1 MAATQL
7 GAAQRPEKVGA
18 EKARRSWILLT
29 MCLGILIAQVD
40 TSVVNLALA
49 PIGKALSA
57 PVSVLQWVIDA
68 YNLVYA
74 SLLLTAGTL
83 ADLYGRRRIFALG
96 VAIFTISSLICG
108 FAPDEVTLIAGR
120 ALSGLGAALLV
131 PTSLA
136 ILAVTYE
143 DAAERAHAIG
153 IWASC
158 YGVALAIGPS
168 LGGFLVSGAG
178 WRSIFLMIVPFAL
191 VALGLTLRV
200 LPESRDPDGR
210 QLDMPGQ
217 SLAVVTLV
225 LLTLAAIEGPHWSAP
240 VTLACIAIAIAIV
253 AGAAFLVVE
262 ARTEG
267 ALLPLPIFK
276 RRGLA
281 VAMAVASLMTFGM
294 YGMLFLVPLY
304 LQQLRG
310 ASVIAA
316 GLELLPLSILYVI
329 VSHRSGP
336 LATKFGARA
345 AMTGGMGAMGIGL
358 LLLSFVTA
366 DTSLYAIELYLAI
379 LGIGLG
385 LNTGPVNSVAVA
397 SVPPGRSGTASGL
410 LNTAR
415 MVGATLGVALMGTVF
430 AHYSGQGSPSAFT
443 TGLRAALWIGGAG
456 ELLGA
461 LVAFIGVRGDALTRR
476 E

>member
-1 MAATQL
+1 MSSRKS
-7 GAAQRPEKVGA
+7 RPSLV
-18 EKARRSWILLT
+18 LLT
-29 MCLGILIAQVD
+29 TCLGILIAQVD

-49 PIGKALSA
+49 PIGTALSA

-74 SLLLTAGTL
+74 SLLLMSGTL

-96 VAIFTISSLICG
+96 IATFTIGSLICG
-108 FAPDEVTLIAGR
+108 VAPDEMILIAGR

-168 LGGFLVSGAG
+168 LGGFLVHGAG

-191 VALGLTLRV
+191 VALGLTLRA
-200 LPESRDPDGR
+200 LPESSDPHGR
-210 QLDMPGQ
+210 RLDLPGQ
-217 SLAVVTLV
+217 TLAIVMLAA
-225 LLTLAAIEGPHWSAP
+225 LTLAAIEGPHWSAA
-240 VTLACIAIAIAIV
+240 VTIACLAIAVIAGTVFLIV
-253 AGAAFLVVE
+253 EG
-262 ARTEG
+262 RTEG
-267 ALLPLPIFK
+267 ALLPLSILK
-276 RRGLA
+276 RRGLS
-281 VAMAVASLMTFGM
+281 VSMAVAALMTFGM

-316 GLELLPLSILYVI
+316 GLELLPLSVLYVI

-345 AMTGGMGAMGIGL
+345 AMTGGMAAMGIGCV
-358 LLLSFVTA
+358 LLSFVTA
-366 DTSLYAIELYLAI
+366 ATSLIAIEVYLGVI
-379 LGIGLG
+379 GIGLG

-397 SVPPGRSGTASGL
+397 AVPPAHSGTASGL

-415 MVGATLGVALMGTVF
+415 MVGATLGVALVGTV
-430 AHYSGQGSPSAFT
+430 
-443 TGLRAALWIGGAG
+443 
-456 ELLGA
+456 
-461 LVAFIGVRGDALTRR
+461 
-476 E
+476 

>member
-1 MAATQL
+1 MTTAQL
-7 GAAQRPEKVGA
+7 GAVGRGGKV
-18 EKARRSWILLT
+18 RSLKSPQTLVLVT
-29 MCLGILIAQVD
+29 TCLGILIAQVD

-49 PIGKALSA
+49 PIGKALNA

-96 VAIFTISSLICG
+96 IAIFTVGSLICG
-108 FAPDEVTLIAGR
+108 LAPDETILIAGR

-136 ILAVTYE
+136 LLAVTYE

-168 LGGFLVSGAG
+168 LGGFLVHGAG

-191 VALGLTLRV
+191 VALGLTLRA
-200 LPESRDPDGR
+200 LPESSDPEGR
-210 QLDMPGQ
+210 QLDLQGQ
-217 SLAVVTLV
+217 GLAIVTLA
-225 LLTLAAIEGPHWSAP
+225 LLTLAAIQGPHWSAM
-240 VTLACIAIAIAIV
+240 VTIGCIVVALA
-253 AGAAFLVVE
+253 AGAAFLMVE
-262 ARTEG
+262 GRTEG
-267 ALLPLPIFK
+267 ALLPLSILK
-276 RRGLA
+276 RRGLS
-281 VAMAVASLMTFGM
+281 VSMAVAGLMTFGM

-316 GLELLPLSILYVI
+316 GLELLPLSILFVI
-329 VSHRSGP
+329 VSNRSGP
-336 LATKFGARA
+336 LATKYGARA
-345 AMTGGMGAMGIGL
+345 TMTCGMAAMGIGL
-358 LLLSFVTA
+358 VLMSFVTA
-366 DTSLYAIELYLAI
+366 GTSLYLIELCLAI
-379 LGIGLG
+379 LGLGLG

-397 SVPPGRSGTASGL
+397 AVPPARSGTASGL
-410 LNTAR
+410 LNTTR
-415 MVGATLGVALMGTVF
+415 MVGATLGVALMGTIF
-430 AHYSGQGSPSAFT
+430 GHYSGQGTPTAFT
-443 TGLRAALWIGGAG
+443 TGLRAAFWLGAAG

-461 LVAFIGVRGDALTRR
+461 LIAFVGVRGDALTRKD
-476 E
+476 

>member
-1 MAATQL
+1 MTTTQL
-7 GAAQRPEKVGA
+7 GAMKRLRGANRPL
-18 EKARRSWILLT
+18 ILFT
-29 MCLGILIAQVD
+29 MCLGVLVAQVD

-49 PIGKALSA
+49 AIGKGLDV

-96 VAIFTISSLICG
+96 VALFTIGSLICG
-108 FAPDEVTLIAGR
+108 LAPGEGMLIAGR
-120 ALSGLGAALLV
+120 GLSGLGAALLL

-143 DAAERAHAIG
+143 DGKERAHAIG

-168 LGGFLVSGAG
+168 LGGFLVSAAG
-178 WRSIFLMIVPFAL
+178 WRSIFLMIVPVAVL
-191 VALGLTLRV
+191 ALGLALRI
-200 LPESRDPDGR
+200 PESRDPEGR
-210 QLDMPGQ
+210 QLDLPGQ
-217 SLAVVTLV
+217 MLAIIALSM
-225 LLTLAAIEGPHWSAP
+225 LTLAVIEGPHWGMGA
-240 VTLACIAIAIAIV
+240 TLICAALTVV
-253 AGAAFLVVE
+253 AAALFLAVE

-267 ALLPLPIFK
+267 ALLPLAILK

-304 LQQLRG
+304 LQQQRG

-316 GLELLPLSILYVI
+316 GLELLSLSILYVI
-329 VSHRSGP
+329 VSPLSGP
-336 LATKFGARA
+336 LATRFGARA
-345 AMTGGMGAMGIGL
+345 AMTGGMALLGTGL
-358 LLLSFVTA
+358 ILLSLVTPQ
-366 DTSLYAIELYLAI
+366 TSLVLIELDLAI

-397 SVPPGRSGTASGL
+397 SVPQARSGTASGL

-415 MVGATLGVALMGTVF
+415 MVGATLGVAIMGAIF
-430 AHYSGQGSPSAFT
+430 AGHAGQGSPGAFT
-443 TGLRAALWIGGAG
+443 AGLAAALRIGATG
-456 ELLGA
+456 EFLGA
-461 LVAFIGVRGDALTRR
+461 VIAIAGVRGDVLTRR
-476 E
+476 G

>member
-1 MAATQL
+1 MMIATQL
-7 GAAQRPEKVGA
+7 GAARHAKTT
-18 EKARRSWILLT
+18 RRSLILLT

-49 PIGKALSA
+49 PIGKALDA

-96 VAIFTISSLICG
+96 VAIFTVGSLICG
-108 FAPDEVTLIAGR
+108 FAPNEVILIAGR
-120 ALSGLGAALLV
+120 ASSGLGAALLV

-191 VALGLTLRV
+191 VALALTMRV
-200 LPESRDPDGR
+200 LPESSDPEGR
-210 QLDMPGQ
+210 QLDLPGQ
-217 SLAVVTLV
+217 ALAIATLA
-225 LLTLAAIEGPHWSAP
+225 LLTLAAIEGPHWRAG
-240 VTLACIAIAIAIV
+240 VTAACLAMAIG
-253 AGAAFLVVE
+253 AGAAFVIVE

-267 ALLPLPIFK
+267 ALLPLAILK

-294 YGMLFLVPLY
+294 YGMLFLTPLY
-304 LQQLRG
+304 LQQQRG

-316 GLELLPLSILYVI
+316 GLELLPMSLLYVI
-329 VSHRSGP
+329 VSHRSGA
-336 LATKFGARA
+336 LATRFGARA
-345 AMTGGMGAMGIGL
+345 AMTGGMAAMGIGL

-366 DTSLYAIELYLAI
+366 DTALYAIELDLAL
-379 LGIGLG
+379 LGVGLG

-397 SVPPGRSGTASGL
+397 SVPPARSGTASGL

-415 MVGATLGVALMGTVF
+415 MIGATLGVALMGTVF
-430 AHYSGQGSPSAFT
+430 AHYAGQGTPGAFT
-443 TGLRAALWIGGAG
+443 SGLRVAFWIGGTG
-456 ELLGA
+456 ELIGA
-461 LVAFIGVRGDALTRR
+461 AIAFAGVRGNALARR